1 MGVYLHTNDWI
12 PLENTIAYYP
22 LTSSSTVNDYS
33 WNGYTLTQNWN
44 SDFWT
49 YLWVDCVYVHW
60 SDSRWFKCL
69 TNQSINNSVLWNSFT
84 LIFRWARD
92 TNKSIWCAFW
102 WINWSWN
109 WLNYGS
115 NNNNIQLD
123 VLLNWSINRLQ
134 STPTTTAQQWNLY
147 TAVYDNW
154 SEKWYID
161 WNVVVSGNYTVGT
174 INILWVWCWFW
185 TESSWYTYQNNGYLS
200 NVIIESKARTTA
212 EVLNYFNNTKNNYW
226 IS

>member
-1 MGVYLHTNDWI
+1 MGVYLRVDKQWQ
-12 PLENTIAYYP
+12 PWANTIAYYP
-22 LTSSSTVNDYS
+22 LTSTSTTSDMSGN
-33 WNGYTLTQNWN
+33 WYTLTQNWN

-60 SDSRWFKCL
+60 SDSSWFKCL
-69 TNQSINNSVLWNSFT
+69 TNQSINNSVLWNTFT

-92 TNKSIWCAFW
+92 IDIYCAFW

-115 NNNNIQLD
+115 NNRNIQME
-123 VLLNWSINRLQ
+123 VLSNWSINRLQ

-147 TAVYDNW
+147 AAVYDNW

-161 WNVVVSGNYTVGT
+161 WNVVVSGNYTVGA

-185 TESSWYTYQNNGYLS
+185 TDISWYTYQSNGYLS
-200 NVIIESKARTTA
+200 NVIIENKARTA
-212 EVLNYFNNTKNNYW
+212 QEVADYFDQTKANYW
-226 IS
+226 L